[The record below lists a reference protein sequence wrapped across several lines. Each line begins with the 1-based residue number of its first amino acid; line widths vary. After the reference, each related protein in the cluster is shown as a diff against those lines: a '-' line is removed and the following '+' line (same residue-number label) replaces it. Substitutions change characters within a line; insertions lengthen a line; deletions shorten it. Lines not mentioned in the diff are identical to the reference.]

1 MEKHF
6 LDYRKFYTKLQL
18 SNKKDAIT
26 VARKLSEQTKMKW
39 RCASNSRDT
48 YKFETMIVTN
58 RKKRRE
64 MMGQTINIEI

>member
-48 YKFETMIVTN
+48 YKFETMI
-58 RKKRRE
+58 
-64 MMGQTINIEI
+64 